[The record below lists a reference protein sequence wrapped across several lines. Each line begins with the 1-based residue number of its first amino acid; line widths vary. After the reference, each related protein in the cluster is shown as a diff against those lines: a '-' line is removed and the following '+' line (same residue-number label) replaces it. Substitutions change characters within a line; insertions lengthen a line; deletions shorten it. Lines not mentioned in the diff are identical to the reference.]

1 MSQVGHHVVF
11 ILAKWNAKQIITE
24 HLQSNIV
31 DEAVEKIP
39 GDANMHWESKD
50 AEFELAGKMY
60 DVLKKEVINNK
71 TIYYCIN
78 DEKESSLLEVY
89 NNWIQSDKSNEAQK
103 QHAKVLLK
111 YISIECEM
119 PLLEKQPI
127 QTFSISTKM
136 RTNAFNFTSR
146 TLQQEVPPPKYFS

>member
-11 ILAKWNAKQIITE
+11 ILAKWNAKQMITE

-31 DEAVEKIP
+31 DKLVEKIP
-39 GDANMHWESKD
+39 GNENMHWESKD

-89 NNWIQSDKSNEAQK
+89 HNWIQSDKSNEAQK

-119 PLLEKQPI
+119 PLQDKQPI

-136 RTNAFNFTSR
+136 HTNAFTFTSR
-146 TLQQEVPPPKYFS
+146 TLHKEVPPPKYFT